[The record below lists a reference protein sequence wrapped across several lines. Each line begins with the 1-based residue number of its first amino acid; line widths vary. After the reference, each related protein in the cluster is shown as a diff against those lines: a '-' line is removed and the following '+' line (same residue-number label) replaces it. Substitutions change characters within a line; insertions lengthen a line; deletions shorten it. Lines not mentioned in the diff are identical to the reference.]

1 MKKLLRI
8 LVLCAAPVGAAFPA
22 AAQQDVS
29 PRPAEIDTATID
41 PAMARQRIAA
51 QRKAALERCE
61 TQPAAQRAVCAAEAE
76 GREKIALAELEQQR
90 SPSEA
95 NARRLADT
103 KAAVDHE
110 IAREKCNA
118 QAGDAQ
124 AAEARAACLARAG
137 ADDAARA
144 RDGTRARQP

>member
-8 LVLCAAPVGAAFPA
+8 LVLCAAPMGAAFPA
-22 AAQQDVS
+22 AAQQDAS
-29 PRPAEIDTATID
+29 PRPAEIDTAAID

-61 TQPAAQRAVCAAEAE
+61 AQPAAQRAVCAAEAE

-118 QAGDAQ
+118 PRPPAW
-124 AAEARAACLARAG
+124 RAPAPTMPRAH
-137 ADDAARA
+137 ATARA
-144 RDGTRARQP
+144 RGSPSTQKP